1 MFIFAQ
7 KVSDNEQFLQT
18 LLTLYFRLSKT
29 YRFIIYWHLDCVINC
44 KQTSYLIMDTK
55 IVKKKSKLKIVLV
68 GLTIIVAGSL
78 FSLYFVKQK
87 KTYNVSA
94 EDIQMEE
101 VTRGKFEDMLMLT
114 AQTQSLNSSLV
125 NVLEGGA
132 IKEIFA
138 EDGQILTKGQP
149 IAQVYNPNTEFNY
162 LNQETG
168 IMQQISQMRSTLL
181 ELKNQEFAQD
191 KELLQ
196 SQNDYNT
203 ALQSFN
209 LQKRLYD
216 AQIGKKTD
224 YDISLQNL
232 NYQKQRKSIV
242 ENGAF
247 NEKKSRSSQMSAV
260 NSSISQMEKSL
271 QILHSN
277 KNNFLIMAPASGR
290 LSSFNVSIGENL
302 TTGQSI
308 GKIDLMDGY
317 KLVAK
322 VDEYYINKLQNGIK
336 GSLDNDSKQYSVII
350 TKILP
355 EVKDGQFSVELNF
368 TDVKPQN
375 LKIGMTFGVKM
386 KLSADTQSVMVPK
399 GNFYKDTNGK
409 WIFVVKGNKAE
420 KRNIVLGRE
429 NPLFYEV
436 VSGLKSGETVITSD
450 YSDIKKY
457 EILEIKNKK

>member
-1 MFIFAQ
+1 
-7 KVSDNEQFLQT
+7 
-18 LLTLYFRLSKT
+18 
-29 YRFIIYWHLDCVINC
+29 
-44 KQTSYLIMDTK
+44 MDTK
-55 IVKKKSKLKIVLV
+55 IVKKKSKLKFVLGGV
-68 GLTIIVAGSL
+68 VVVAGLSV
-78 FSLYFVKQK
+78 FSIYFMEQK

-94 EDIQMEE
+94 EDIQTDE
-101 VTRGKFEDMLMLT
+101 VTRGKFEDMLMVT

-132 IKEIFA
+132 IKAIFA

-168 IMQQISQMRSTLL
+168 IMQQISQMRSSLL

-196 SQNDYNT
+196 AQNDYNT

-216 AQIGKKTD
+216 AEIGKKTD

-242 ENGAF
+242 ENGAS
-247 NEKKSRSSQMSAV
+247 NEKKSRASQISAV
-260 NSSISQMEKSL
+260 NSSIAQMEKSM
-271 QILHSN
+271 QILRSN
-277 KNNFLIMAPASGR
+277 KNNFLIMSPASGR
-290 LSSFNVSIGENL
+290 LSSFTVSIGENL

-322 VDEYYINKLQNGIK
+322 VDEYYINKLQTGIK
-336 GSLDNDSKQYSVII
+336 GSLENNGKQYEVII

-368 TDVKPQN
+368 TDAKAEN
-375 LKIGMTFGVKM
+375 LKIGMTFGVKL
-386 KLSADTQSVMVPK
+386 KLSADTQSLMVSK
-399 GNFYKDTNGK
+399 GNFYKDTGGK

-420 KRNIVLGRE
+420 KRTVALGRE
-429 NPLFYEV
+429 NPLSYEV
-436 VSGLKSGETVITSD
+436 VSGLKAGETVITSD
-450 YSDIKKY
+450 YSELKKY
-457 EILEIKNKK
+457 EILEIKK

>member
-1 MFIFAQ
+1 
-7 KVSDNEQFLQT
+7 
-18 LLTLYFRLSKT
+18 
-29 YRFIIYWHLDCVINC
+29 
-44 KQTSYLIMDTK
+44 MDTK
-55 IVKKKSKLKIVLV
+55 IVKKKSKLKIVLI
-68 GLTIIVAGSL
+68 GLIIIGAGSA
-78 FSLYFVKQK
+78 FSLYFIKQK
-87 KTYNVSA
+87 STYNVSV
-94 EDIQMEE
+94 EDIQTDE
-101 VTRGKFEDMLMLT
+101 VTSGKFEDMLMLT

-132 IKEIFA
+132 IKEKFA
-138 EDGQILTKGQP
+138 EDGQMLTKGQP
-149 IAQVYNPNTEFNY
+149 IARVYNPNTEFNY

-216 AQIGKKTD
+216 AEIGKKTD

-247 NEKKSRSSQMSAV
+247 NEKKSRNSQMSAV
-260 NSSISQMEKSL
+260 NSSINQMEKSL
-271 QILHSN
+271 QILHAN

-336 GSLDNDSKQYSVII
+336 GSLDNDGKSYNVII

-355 EVKDGQFSVELNF
+355 EVKDGQFSAELNF
-368 TDVKPQN
+368 SDTKPQN
-375 LKIGMTFGVKM
+375 LKIGMTFGVKL
-386 KLSADTQSVMVPK
+386 KLSADTQSMMIPK

-429 NPLFYEV
+429 NPLYYEV

-457 EILEIKNKK
+457 EILEIKDKK

>member
-1 MFIFAQ
+1 
-7 KVSDNEQFLQT
+7 
-18 LLTLYFRLSKT
+18 
-29 YRFIIYWHLDCVINC
+29 
-44 KQTSYLIMDTK
+44 MDTK
-55 IVKKKSKLKIVLV
+55 IVKKKSKLKFVLITVVTIV
-68 GLTIIVAGSL
+68 IISL
-78 FSLYFVKQK
+78 FSLYFFKQK
-87 KTYNVSA
+87 KTYNVSSQ
-94 EDIQMEE
+94 EIQTDQ
-101 VTRGKFEDMLMLT
+101 VTQGKFEDMLMLT

-149 IAQVYNPNTEFNY
+149 IAQVYNPNTEFSY

-168 IMQQISQMRSTLL
+168 IMQQISQMRNSLL
-181 ELKNQEFAQD
+181 ELKNQEFIQD
-191 KELLQ
+191 KEILQ

-216 AQIGKKTD
+216 AEIGRKTD

-242 ENGAF
+242 EKGAY
-247 NEKKSRSSQMSAV
+247 NEKASRSAQMSAI
-260 NSSISQMEKSL
+260 NSSIAQMEKSRK
-271 QILHSN
+271 ILHSN

-317 KLVAK
+317 KLIAK
-322 VDEYYINKLQNGIK
+322 VDEYYINKLNIGIR
-336 GSLDNDSKQYSVII
+336 GNLDNNGKDYEVII
-350 TKILP
+350 SKILP

-368 TDVKPQN
+368 VDSKAEN
-375 LKIGMTFGVKM
+375 LKIGMTFGVKL
-386 KLSADTQSVMVPK
+386 KLSADTQSMMIPK
-399 GNFYKDTNGK
+399 GNFSKDTNGK
-409 WIFVVKGNKAE
+409 WIFVVIGNKAE
-420 KRNIVLGRE
+420 KRNITLGRE
-429 NPLFYEV
+429 NPLYYEV
-436 VSGLKSGETVITSD
+436 TSGLKSGETVITSD
-450 YSDIKKY
+450 YTELKKY
-457 EILEIKNKK
+457 EILDIKK